1 MSAKARRFWPLL
13 CLLVAADCTTK
24 RLAETHLAPAHIP
37 HEVLGE
43 YLQFTLAHNPGAAF
57 SISIGPQSRVVFSVL
72 AVVVLAVLWR
82 LYRDTESSDRWQS
95 VGLALVAGGALGNL
109 LDRLRSAR
117 GVVDF
122 IDIGVGSYRFW
133 TFNFA
138 DVAVTTGGVLLAV
151 LLLRRPE
158 SGAAAERTASEEAR
172 P

>member
-13 CLLVAADCTTK
+13 CLLVLADCTTK
-24 RLAETHLAPAHIP
+24 RLAETHLMPAHVP
-37 HEVLGE
+37 HEVIGE
-43 YLQFTLAHNPGAAF
+43 YLQFTLAHNPVGAYSISLGPMSRVAF
-57 SISIGPQSRVVFSVL
+57 SLL
-72 AVVVLAVLWR
+72 AVIALAVLWR
-82 LYRDTESSDRWQS
+82 LYRDTESTDRWQS
-95 VGLALVAGGALGNL
+95 VALALVAGGALGNL

-138 DVAVTTGGVLLAV
+138 DVGVTAGGVLLAV

-158 SGAAAERTASEEAR
+158 GGGAPARIASEESL

>member
-13 CLLVAADCTTK
+13 CLLVIADCTTK
-24 RLAETHLAPAHIP
+24 RLAETHLAPAHVP

-57 SISIGPQSRVVFSVL
+57 SISVGPLSRVIFSVL

-95 VGLALVAGGALGNL
+95 VALALVAGGALGNL

-138 DVAVTTGGVLLAV
+138 DLGVTAGGVLLAV
-151 LLLRRPE
+151 ILLRRSELP
-158 SGAAAERTASEEAR
+158 AAPVRPTSEESS
-172 P
+172 

>member
-1 MSAKARRFWPLL
+1 MSAKALRFWPLL
-13 CLLVAADCTTK
+13 CLLVIADCTTK
-24 RLAETHLAPAHIP
+24 RLAETHLAPAHVP
-37 HEVLGE
+37 HEVIGE
-43 YLQFTLAHNPGAAF
+43 YLQLTLAHNPGAAF
-57 SISIGPQSRVVFSVL
+57 SISVGPSSRVIFSLL

-138 DVAVTTGGVLLAV
+138 DLAVTTGGVLLAV
-151 LLLRRPE
+151 ILLRRRQAGP
-158 SGAAAERTASEEAR
+158 ASARIATEE
-172 P
+172 PLP